1 VYDAWPEWEAVDR
14 YFAHQLVG
22 EDDALAEARRAS
34 RAAGLPEHEV
44 ASNQAKLLS
53 LLCRMI
59 GARRV
64 LEFGTLGGYSTIWL
78 ARAVGEQGHVTTLE
92 LDESSAAVARRNFA
106 GAGVAERIRLMIGP
120 AVASVQD
127 LVAAREEPF
136 DLVFVD
142 ADKPNNATYLDGAVQ
157 LSRPGTVIVVDNV
170 VRNGDVTDANSTD
183 PRVRGTR
190 EVLRA
195 ISTHPRLDG
204 TALQT
209 VGSKGWDGFALAVV
223 DR

>member
-1 VYDAWPEWEAVDR
+1 
-14 YFAHQLVG
+14 
-22 EDDALAEARRAS
+22 
-34 RAAGLPEHEV
+34 
-44 ASNQAKLLS
+44 
-53 LLCRMI
+53 
-59 GARRV
+59 
-64 LEFGTLGGYSTIWL
+64 
-78 ARAVGEQGHVTTLE
+78 
-92 LDESSAAVARRNFA
+92 
-106 GAGVAERIRLMIGP
+106 
-120 AVASVQD
+120 
-127 LVAAREEPF
+127 
-136 DLVFVD
+136 
-142 ADKPNNATYLDGAVQ
+142 
-157 LSRPGTVIVVDNV
+157 